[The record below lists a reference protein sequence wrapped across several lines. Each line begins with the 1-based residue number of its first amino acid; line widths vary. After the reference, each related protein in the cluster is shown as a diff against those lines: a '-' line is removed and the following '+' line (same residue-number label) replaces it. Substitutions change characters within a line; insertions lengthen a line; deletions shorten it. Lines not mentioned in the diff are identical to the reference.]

1 MRIMREMTETQ
12 VETEQTPQKTLRLIE
27 VTLAIATYKEVI

>member
-1 MRIMREMTETQ
+1 MRIMREMTEMQ
-12 VETEQTPQKTLRLIE
+12 VETEQRPQGTLRLIE